1 MQTFALIPHFR
12 DITQSEEGGAGFGAS
27 KQGCLDA
34 LGGGDPVG
42 ELVMMSMTFSIHQV
56 VDLEEGGEESPE

>member
-1 MQTFALIPHFR
+1 MELYAHFR

-34 LGGGDPVG
+34 FAKSLLV
-42 ELVMMSMTFSIHQV
+42 LVMMSMMN
-56 VDLEEGGEESPE
+56 

>member
-1 MQTFALIPHFR
+1 MQTFALIAHFR

-42 ELVMMSMTFSIHQV
+42 ELVMIV
-56 VDLEEGGEESPE
+56 ESNCRCSLPIP

>member
-1 MQTFALIPHFR
+1 MESYADISIGHFR

-34 LGGGDPVG
+34 FCVGDDVNGDDVGDDVNDGFNPPGG
-42 ELVMMSMTFSIHQV
+42 
-56 VDLEEGGEESPE
+56 

>member
-27 KQGCLDA
+27 KQGCLGA
-34 LGGGDPVG
+34 FGVGDDVNG
-42 ELVMMSMTFSIHQV
+42 ELIVSTVSIHQV